1 MTLILRTFI
10 AVLISFLCVANAFQR
25 QRFSSA
31 KIQSSNH
38 QTKSLLCMKVL
49 PNPLGLKN
57 KYFGLRHGQST
68 ANVAGIISST
78 MLVGTTNH
86 GLTELGR
93 AQSRESAPALLK
105 LIGEDQLHK
114 TIFYSSLF
122 KRAKET
128 TEESMSALHD
138 LLQSQGMPIPRFSYL
153 VSPLLRE
160 RNFGEYDGGELGL
173 YNNVWTK
180 DVHDADNSANGV
192 ESVNTVIKRLDVFLR
207 DMEKKHQNANIVV
220 TSHADTLQIMQV
232 YMCGA
237 DVRQF
242 SSYRFKN
249 AEVRNMLDLPPPDDV
264 RSG

>member
-1 MTLILRTFI
+1 MEQKFI
-10 AVLISFLCVANAFQR
+10 YQQRIFINNKNKESDSRLESF
-25 QRFSSA
+25 
-31 KIQSSNH
+31 
-38 QTKSLLCMKVL
+38 TMKL
-49 PNPLGLKN
+49 SNPLKLQN
-57 KYFGLRHGQST
+57 NYFGLRHGQST

-93 AQSRESAPALLK
+93 LQSRESAPHLLK
-105 LIGEDQLHK
+105 LIGEDQLQYN

-128 TEESMSALHD
+128 TEESTNALHD
-138 LLQSQGMPIPRFSYL
+138 LLVGKGSIFPRFSYL

-180 DVHDADNSANGV
+180 DVISADNNANGV
-192 ESVNTVIKRLDVFLR
+192 ESVNTVINRLNIFLE
-207 DMEKKHQNANIVV
+207 DMEKKHKNANIVCV
-220 TSHADTLQIMQV
+220 SHADTLQIMQV

-264 RSG
+264 RSEK